1 MVGEDADVV
10 TLSLGVTRLDRIGN
24 EGWVTGT
31 TGVGVSRTPDVFSF
45 RLVQPL
51 DCYG

>member
-31 TGVGVSRTPDVFSF
+31 TGVGVSRTPTLIVDTVKEI
-45 RLVQPL
+45 
-51 DCYG
+51 